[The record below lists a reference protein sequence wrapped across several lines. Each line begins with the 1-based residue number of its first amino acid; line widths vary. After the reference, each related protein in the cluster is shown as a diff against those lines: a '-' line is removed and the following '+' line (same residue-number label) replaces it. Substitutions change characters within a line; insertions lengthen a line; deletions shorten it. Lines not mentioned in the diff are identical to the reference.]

1 MHLYFECSH
10 HSDIKTVSFL
20 LLEDAQFV
28 ELEAGLLAEISN
40 PGDIT
45 AKIFQSP
52 ILYVEII
59 LMSRIISEKG
69 DNIRWVEPNSRRGWL
84 TAE

>member
-1 MHLYFECSH
+1 MHLYFECFH
-10 HSDIKTVSFL
+10 HSDVKTLSFL
-20 LLEDAQFV
+20 LLENAQFV

-40 PGDIT
+40 PDDIT
-45 AKIFQSP
+45 AKIFQAP